1 MTDNS
6 YGSANFESTG
16 VNAIRCGKVTDRRLT
31 PNGAQV
37 KVFYADRGVESD
49 WMPVGNSG
57 SKGNRFYTPPPQLGD
72 FVTTLHYPTGIE
84 KSVCVCANPT
94 DNTPS
99 VLPRSVNAIAFQGT
113 DGCYFEYD
121 PDTGCLSING
131 IATVYLNAKGQI
143 HIVTGGDLDADVTG
157 KLVANVGSDLT
168 ATVGGATTVT
178 STGNM
183 TLKAPNIK
191 LDGAVEITGAATL
204 DSTLAV
210 SSDTNVQNI
219 IIHGT
224 ETGGGST

>member
-1 MTDNS
+1 MGAD

-16 VNAIRCGKVTDRRLT
+16 VNAVRCGKVTDRRLT

-121 PDTGCLSING
+121 PDTGCFSING

-157 KLVANVGSDLT
+157 NVVANAGGDLT
-168 ATVGGATTVT
+168 ATI
-178 STGNM
+178 TGNATITANQINLNGVIIDSSGDITLPAGKFVKADSFQGVAGAPVATPHM
-183 TLKAPNIK
+183 TNN
-191 LDGAVEITGAATL
+191 DGA
-204 DSTLAV
+204 
-210 SSDTNVQNI
+210 
-219 IIHGT
+219 
-224 ETGGGST
+224 GGGS